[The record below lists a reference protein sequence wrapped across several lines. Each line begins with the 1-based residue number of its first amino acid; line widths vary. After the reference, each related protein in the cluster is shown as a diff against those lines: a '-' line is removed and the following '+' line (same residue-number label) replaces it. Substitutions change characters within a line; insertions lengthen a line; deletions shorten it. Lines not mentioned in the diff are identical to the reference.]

1 MQLYRTVIVCLL
13 LDAVRDDILQIIY
26 ALVYLYHT
34 YVNLY
39 VTFTLGGQT
48 LI

>member
-1 MQLYRTVIVCLL
+1 M
-13 LDAVRDDILQIIY
+13 RDDVFQIIY
-26 ALVYLYHT
+26 ALVSLYHT
-34 YVNLY
+34 YISLY